1 MIFKLSVLKQGFIS
15 AFIQIWE
22 KKLTHFW
29 LLKTKRKGSLKKF
42 GKTCKTFEYSKLGYI
57 SVFMKIWEK
66 SFLVWL
72 LSNSWRIEA
81 KIKMKKFLNTCA
93 ISKLTTLWLEYTSFL
108 ESEKIWLVFEWFS
121 THWDKSNG
129 EDEEFPEN
137 DLDFWTL
144 HPKIRS

>member
-29 LLKTKRKGSLKKF
+29 LFKTKRKGSLKKF
-42 GKTCKTFEYSKLGYI
+42 GKTCKIFEYSKLGYI

-66 SFLVWL
+66 SFLIWL

-93 ISKLTTLWLEYTSFL
+93 ISMLTTLRLEYTSFH

-121 THWDKSNG
+121 THWDKSNA
-129 EDEEFPEN
+129 EDEEVPEN
-137 DLDFWTL
+137 DPNFWTL
-144 HPKIRS
+144 HPKLWS

>member
-1 MIFKLSVLKQGFIS
+1 MSMIFKLSVLKQGFIS

-42 GKTCKTFEYSKLGYI
+42 GKTGKTFEYSKLGYI

-93 ISKLTTLWLEYTSFL
+93 ISKLTNLRLGYIPVFIKVKKFL
-108 ESEKIWLVFEWFS
+108 
-121 THWDKSNG
+121 TR
-129 EDEEFPEN
+129 
-137 DLDFWTL
+137 FWMIFDSL
-144 HPKIRS
+144 RQK